1 MQVTSIK
8 AQRHLNDRY
17 SIYVDGKYAFS
28 LSADSLLG
36 EKITLGQ
43 QLTSDDL
50 ENLKSLAEADKAY
63 LNALRFLAI
72 RSRSRWEM
80 EQYLKRK
87 KLDKLQSQNILNKL
101 SELKLLDDYAF
112 AKRWVEGRRT
122 LKPISRRRLIQ
133 ELRAKR
139 LDNETIEAALNE
151 DDTDELDVLRQ
162 LVSKKMALSRYK
174 ADPLKLKQY
183 LSRQGYSYE
192 DIKSVMNSGND

>member
-1 MQVTSIK
+1 
-8 AQRHLNDRY
+8 
-17 SIYVDGKYAFS
+17 
-28 LSADSLLG
+28 
-36 EKITLGQ
+36 
-43 QLTSDDL
+43 
-50 ENLKSLAEADKAY
+50 
-63 LNALRFLAI
+63 
-72 RSRSRWEM
+72 M